1 MKRFFPILEW
11 SRGYSRDTLS
21 QDLVAAII
29 VTIMLIPQSLA
40 YALLAGLPAEM
51 GLYAASLPLIAYAAF
66 ASSRVLAVGPVAV
79 VSLMTAAAIGNLSL
93 SNPAEIAVA
102 ATALALMTGLMLL
115 GMGLLRLGSLAN
127 FLSHPV
133 VAGFMTAA
141 VILIATS
148 QVKHIFGISASGK
161 DLITMLR
168 TLFGNIGDTNLIT
181 VTIGLAGIAFLIWA
195 RKGLKPILLK
205 TGMPDKLVSILV
217 KTGPILVVAI
227 STFITWAFGL
237 VDHGV
242 KVVGTLPSGLPPFTI
257 PSFDLDLWRSLL
269 GSAILITV
277 VGFVESVSVAQ
288 TLAARRRQ
296 HISPDQELIGLGAA
310 NVASAVSGGYPVT
323 GGFSRSIVNFDSG
336 AQTPAAGAFTAVGIL
351 FAAVFLT
358 PLLYFLPKASLAAII
373 VVAVLSLLDFSV
385 LRKTWVY
392 AKSDFVSV
400 AATMLAT
407 LGFGVEIGVSAGV
420 ALSIAIHLYR
430 TSHPH
435 YAVVGQVPGTEH
447 FRNINRHE
455 VQVSPSIYSIRI
467 DESLYFPNA
476 RFLEDTINDAV
487 SLDPAID
494 HVILVCP
501 AINFIDA
508 SALESLEA
516 INHRL
521 KDADVKFHLS
531 EVKGPVMDRLKRTDF
546 LEKLTG
552 EVFLTQFDAVC
563 ALDPDCANRAYHDP
577 HP

>member
-257 PSFDLDLWRSLL
+257 PSFDPDLWRSLL

>member
-217 KTGPILVVAI
+217 KTGPILVVVI

>member
-93 SNPAEIAVA
+93 SNPAEIAIA

-181 VTIGLAGIAFLIWA
+181 VAIGLAGIAFLIWA

-217 KTGPILVVAI
+217 KTGPILVVVI
-227 STFITWAFGL
+227 STFLTWAFGL

-257 PSFDLDLWRSLL
+257 PSFDPDLWGSLL

-336 AQTPAAGAFTAVGIL
+336 AQTPAAGAFTAIGIL

-407 LGFGVEIGVSAGV
+407 LGFGVEIGVSVGV

-546 LEKLTG
+546 LEELTG
-552 EVFLTQFDAVC
+552 EIFLTQFDAVC
-563 ALDPDCANRAYHDP
+563 ALDPDCANRAYHDTRP
-577 HP
+577 